1 MSGKVSAPAGTG
13 RKVSSLL
20 TTAIQGIG
28 WSGHGY
34 EHVRFRPGVYV
45 GGERR
50 RNVSRE
56 TFQARFLYPSAD
68 SRARESQPLIPSAR
82 PLEVP
87 DWPNPASMSAE
98 RVLRVRP
105 RRTGSSR
112 VFGTPV
118 RSDALTASMSR
129 RAWRW
134 SSLSPSAPKLATWN
148 RVATKCLERPAT
160 RSKSCDDPRW
170 FRMGARSRVPV
181 PHVSPRRVSRHA
193 CSSTPVT
200 RTTTRGVESA
210 RGAPNGRIVYGAF
223 GGAAPGLPSG
233 LNDPTRGGCPSG
245 STRRPTTSRP
255 RPLRQ

>member
-13 RKVSSLL
+13 RKGSSLL

-68 SRARESQPLIPSAR
+68 SRAHESPPLIPSAR

-118 RSDALTASMSR
+118 RTDALTASMSR

-148 RVATKCLERPAT
+148 RAATEYLERPAT
-160 RSKSCDDPRW
+160 SPRTATIPDGSGW
-170 FRMGARSRVPV
+170 GRGRGSRSRTSRRAGCHATCVRRPRS
-181 PHVSPRRVSRHA
+181 PAPRREVWNSRA
-193 CSSTPVT
+193 
-200 RTTTRGVESA
+200 RRRMAESCT
-210 RGAPNGRIVYGAF
+210 APSAVQHRDY
-223 GGAAPGLPSG
+223 
-233 LNDPTRGGCPSG
+233 RSG
-245 STRRPTTSRP
+245 STTRHEEVARAGHSAARQ
-255 RPLRQ
+255 PLVHAR